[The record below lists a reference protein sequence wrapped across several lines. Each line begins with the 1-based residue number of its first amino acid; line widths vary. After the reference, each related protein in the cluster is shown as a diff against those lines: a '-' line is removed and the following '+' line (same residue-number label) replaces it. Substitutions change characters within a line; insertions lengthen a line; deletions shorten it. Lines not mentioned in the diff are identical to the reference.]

1 MPIKKNIFFIGIL
14 TFLFSRNPCIWAE
27 VEKPTEERP
36 AFELPEVVIIG
47 EDQSRVIMGGKSQ
60 PLIDQPFLEK
70 VEVGLEPLRKLT
82 PLSFPPPRKENITEF
97 SIGYGSFDSLKGNLS
112 HGRQIRDK
120 GYYLLG
126 IGKYK
131 TDGEFAG
138 RRYNQDNAFLELGF
152 KPGKNLDL
160 KVAANG
166 LFKDYQL
173 SNSPDTQ
180 KADLFSLELGF
191 EGRLREGSSLAC
203 QFFGQ
208 IADLKN
214 NDKAKS
220 ETGGARLRARISL
233 GEKNSLSLEGG
244 LYQES
249 LKLGGN
255 RRRYLVSLISLSD
268 EFLLFD
274 RLWVNLGMEY
284 KEKSKPSTSY
294 LYPTGRLSY
303 ELIPNFNLWVRY
315 RPEMAVPL
323 FDELYIDNDYTE
335 VNLGLLPQKRR
346 FSLEEGMEY
355 KLSPYLSGSISFFQR
370 RFRNFIALS
379 DDDHDTIESWQNISN
394 VYSEGV
400 GASFVYN
407 LGVADFSLR
416 EGVADFSL
424 RLNYI
429 YERTEDEDRP
439 DEKVPYRP
447 IHSLK
452 ISSLYSYKP
461 LSVVLS
467 ILMQS
472 ERYYNRSQS
481 LPFYWMLETEISYRI
496 TEQFLL
502 FLQGENLLQEK
513 YAERFGYPLDHSK
526 FFGGFKVKF

>member
-1 MPIKKNIFFIGIL
+1 MPIRKDIFFIGIL
-14 TFLFSRNPCIWAE
+14 ILLFLWNLCSGAE
-27 VEKPTEERP
+27 AEKPTEEKP

-47 EDQSRVIMGGKSQ
+47 EDQSRVVIGGERQ
-60 PLIDQPFLEK
+60 PLIDQPFLKK
-70 VEVGLEPLRKLT
+70 VEVGLEPMAKIS
-82 PLSFPPPRKENITEF
+82 PLSFPPRKENIIDF
-97 SIGYGSFDSLKGNLS
+97 SFAYGSFDTLKANLS
-112 HGRQIRDK
+112 YGRQIRDK
-120 GYYLLG
+120 IYYLLD

-131 TDGEFAG
+131 TEGEFPG
-138 RRYNQDNAFLELGF
+138 RRYDQDSAFLEFGF
-152 KPGKNLDL
+152 KPVEKLDLKIATSGLLKDYRLSNSAITQNLDL
-160 KVAANG
+160 FNV
-166 LFKDYQL
+166 
-173 SNSPDTQ
+173 
-180 KADLFSLELGF
+180 ELGM
-191 EGRLREGSSLAC
+191 EGKIREGSNLGC

-208 IADLKN
+208 IANLKN
-214 NDKAKS
+214 DDKARS
-220 ETGGARLRARISL
+220 EIGGARLQARIGL
-233 GEKNSLSLEGG
+233 TERNLLNLEAQ

-249 LKLGGN
+249 LRLDGD
-255 RRRYLVSLISLSD
+255 RRRYSISYISLSD

-274 RLWVNLGMEY
+274 KLWVNLGMEY
-284 KEKSKPSTSY
+284 KEKSKPFTSY

-303 ELIPNFNLWVRY
+303 ELIPNFNLWVKY
-315 RPEMAVPL
+315 GPEMAVPL

-355 KLSPYLSGSISFFQR
+355 KLSPYLSGNISFFQR

-379 DDDHDTIESWQNISN
+379 DNGTIGNWQNISS

-400 GASFVYN
+400 EASFVYTP
-407 LGVADFSLR
+407 GVAPIHRSGR
-416 EGVADFSL
+416 VADFSL
-424 RLNYI
+424 RLTYV
-429 YERTEDEDRP
+429 YEKTEDEDQP

-447 IHSLK
+447 IHSAK

-481 LPFYWMLETEISYRI
+481 LPFYWTLETEISYRVAK
-496 TEQFLL
+496 QLL
-502 FLQGENLLQEK
+502 IFVQGENLLQEK